1 FPSDSASRRTPLSLA
16 NSSYCQ
22 VCSGLSPPSYTPMPG
37 AHKKTEAHDFV
48 NFCPIKLFIELH
60 HIILIYYF
68 DSLFCLRLLP
78 PPSFMPDVFFS
89 IPQHLVCCQCKEQEL
104 RVHCRC
110 IYEKGDIRCSNTQV
124 LDLVASKTG
133 MHKNR
138 GSARFWPGFCDAAAE
153 YIHFPNGHANI
164 YGIDIPEYA
173 YSRFRLMHYLDF
185 CAVRSANWPTTKSLQ
200 FCTFPSDHFKFF
212 SFIRNLLS

>member
-1 FPSDSASRRTPLSLA
+1 MVTFLPCNRCIYTTGFGQYWTSFCYANSSAPQLPSMQFPFVGSGFCRRFPSDSASRRTPLSLA

-37 AHKKTEAHDFV
+37 AHKKTEAHDLV

-110 IYEKGDIRCSNTQV
+110 IYEKGDIRCSNT
-124 LDLVASKTG
+124 
-133 MHKNR
+133 
-138 GSARFWPGFCDAAAE
+138 
-153 YIHFPNGHANI
+153 
-164 YGIDIPEYA
+164 
-173 YSRFRLMHYLDF
+173 
-185 CAVRSANWPTTKSLQ
+185 
-200 FCTFPSDHFKFF
+200 
-212 SFIRNLLS
+212 